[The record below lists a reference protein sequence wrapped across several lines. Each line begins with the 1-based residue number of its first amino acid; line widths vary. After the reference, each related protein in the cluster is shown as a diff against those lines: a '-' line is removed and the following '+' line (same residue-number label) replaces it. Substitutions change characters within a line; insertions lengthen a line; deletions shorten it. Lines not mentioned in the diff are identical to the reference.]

1 MKYVSQNNLIDSLV
15 DSGLSKLDAKIY
27 VYLVRRGPKKANEIT
42 SYLESSKQQI
52 YPCLKNLQSKGLISS
67 TLERP
72 AKFSAMQFDK
82 VLDALVGAKL
92 NEAKTLQ
99 QQKDLLLEDWQSI
112 IIKEKKDCAPRFS
125 VIEGRKYIYSK
136 MQQMIQET
144 KRQLSTIANVPSLLR
159 AEQYGLLDVAFTRQS
174 KSKVRFKFLTEIDDS
189 NLVFMKKLLHK
200 TSRRGFKV
208 YGRNPDVGI
217 NFAPQ
222 MVIRDNE
229 ELLFFTS
236 SRSEPHET
244 CILTNCAELIKSFMA
259 VFDNLWKYS
268 TPIEQKVLETETG
281 VLPQRTLIIEEAE
294 EAQAKAIDAMEKA
307 KENIT
312 IVTSSEEILHY
323 QKTPSLLK
331 KLANK
336 GISIKIMAPI
346 SRKNLKACLDLAAFC
361 EVRHISNEYNKT
373 IIVDNNHL
381 FQFKIPHSNEK
392 GNNVQ
397 YLSQTLYSSDFEYI
411 YKTKKMLL
419 DIWNNSVIPSSS
431 TVETILEGIALS
443 ESPAKR
449 KTKYKFTHKLYTTLQ
464 LHDNADK
471 TGITEQDVISKILN
485 YKKNPGTISGNT
497 ICGFSGHA
505 LIHSHETLDSDD
517 LYIAAY
523 HMDEESTY
531 GSEDAIIVMSW
542 LNTPKGF
549 KFVPL
554 AIVGNNP
561 NASESWKRIYQ
572 DPFAPASRNYYLFN
586 NEEVQI
592 QMHGNTFFAGW
603 TKSIPVQP
611 KRSLPPSAIILE
623 ATGTIRSYDDEMTFS
638 NGVKF
643 NRQQNCY
650 DSFVTM
656 VNKKTKY
663 QGPATDGL
671 LIREFYQDIIQP
683 KQIK

>member
-1 MKYVSQNNLIDSLV
+1 MSQDNVIDSLV
-15 DSGLSKLDAKIY
+15 DSGLSQLDAKVY
-27 VYLVRRGPKKANEIT
+27 VYLVRKGPKKAHEIT
-42 SYLESSKQQI
+42 TYLGSSKQQI
-52 YPCLKNLQSKGLISS
+52 YPCLKNLQSRGLISS

-82 VLDALVGAKL
+82 VLDVLVGAKL

-99 QQKDLLLEDWQSI
+99 QQKDRLLEDWQSVV
-112 IIKEKKDCAPRFS
+112 IKEVEECTPKFS

-136 MQQMIQET
+136 IQQMIQET
-144 KRQLSTIANVPSLLR
+144 KRQLSTITSVPSLLR
-159 AEQYGLLDVAFTRQS
+159 ANQYGLLDVAFDHQR
-174 KSKVRFKFLTEIDDS
+174 KSKVRFKFLTEIDDA
-189 NLVFMKKLLHK
+189 NLGFIRKLLQK
-200 TSRRGFKV
+200 TSRTGFKV
-208 YGRNPDVGI
+208 NGRNPNVGI

-222 MVIRDNE
+222 MIIRDNE

-236 SRSEPHET
+236 SQSEPHET
-244 CILTNCAELIKSFMA
+244 CILTNCRELVKSFMA

-268 TPIEQKVLETETG
+268 TTIEQKAIETERG
-281 VLPQRTLIIEEAE
+281 LLPQRTLIIEEAE
-294 EAQAKAIDAMEKA
+294 EAQAKAIDTIEKA
-307 KENIT
+307 KESII
-312 IVTSSEEILHY
+312 IVTSSEELLHY

-331 KLANK
+331 KLANQ

-346 SRKNLKACLDLAAFC
+346 SRKNLNACLDLAAFC

-392 GNNVQ
+392 GNKSQ
-397 YLSQTLYSSDFEYI
+397 YLNQTLYSSDFDYI
-411 YKTKKMLL
+411 DKTKKMLL
-419 DIWNNSVIPSSS
+419 DIWNNSVIPSAS
-431 TVETILEGIALS
+431 TVEAIIERLALS
-443 ESPAKR
+443 ETPVKM
-449 KTKYKFTHKLYTTLQ
+449 KTKYKFTHKVYTTLQ
-464 LHDNADK
+464 LHDNADQ
-471 TGITEQDVISKILN
+471 TGIKEQDVISKILN
-485 YKKNPGTISGNT
+485 YKKNPVNISGNT

-505 LIHSHETLDSDD
+505 LIHSQETFDSAD

-572 DPFAPASRNYYLFN
+572 DPFSPASKNYTLFN

-603 TKSIPVQP
+603 TKSIPLQP

-623 ATGTIRSYDDEMTFS
+623 ATGTIRSYDDEMIFS
-638 NGVKF
+638 NDVKF

-650 DSFVTM
+650 DAFVTM

-683 KQIK
+683 SKT